1 MIRFAF
7 KKGNFKFDD
16 PNTSLPRKMWEQF
29 FHSKKHNKALLHIL
43 FGEYDDDN
51 EQEQDTFARFD
62 FYFLT

>member
-1 MIRFAF
+1 
-7 KKGNFKFDD
+7 
-16 PNTSLPRKMWEQF
+16 MWEQF